1 MGHIKYSG
9 CHFMNGVEMDRTY
22 SYDDI
27 TWSVDLD
34 KCTGS
39 SECAQAC
46 PMEIVVLK
54 DGKADNI
61 DITKC
66 ISCCACVNAC
76 PKDAIAH
83 SMCS

>member
-1 MGHIKYSG
+1 MK
-9 CHFMNGVEMDRTY
+9 MKRTY
-22 SYDDI
+22 SHDEF
-27 TWSVDLD
+27 TWEVDLE

-46 PMEIVVLK
+46 PMKILIVDD
-54 DGKADNI
+54 DGKSDCI

-76 PKDAIAH
+76 PEDAMTH
-83 SMCS
+83 TMCG